1 MSFNVCS
8 PLSKMREYGLL
19 HFEEQ
24 YVDSSVQL
32 VHVCQMWG
40 SSGGLSAKDVTACF
54 VSLSSFLVN
63 GGSDSVSWT
72 GSITAAN
79 RASPSTQLRHAPGE
93 TYYISFIM
101 SFQHTSIYCDLY
113 YIFWPVIYIRSLLN
127 RSILSLVIWFI
138 TYFIMIGL
146 YYFHFM

>member
-1 MSFNVCS
+1 MSLMFA
-8 PLSKMREYGLL
+8 L
-19 HFEEQ
+19 
-24 YVDSSVQL
+24 SVQNERIWFISFRSA
-32 VHVCQMWG
+32 VCWQQC
-40 SSGGLSAKDVTACF
+40 SACPCLSDVRQLRGLSAKDVTACF

-79 RASPSTQLRHAPGE
+79 RTSPSTQLRHAPGE

-138 TYFIMIGL
+138 TSFIMIGL